1 MNFIMLQH
9 GYHRRIIQQAGGEK
23 RLHHRF
29 IWQGSSNEEH
39 INIAGWW
46 CKPAVMMDY
55 HRRLVR
61 RSGGDSYPPGRSYEP
76 LVITIANS
84 FNDIG
89 SDRGVGDRPICSS
102 NRLF

>member
-1 MNFIMLQH
+1 MVITDVSYNKLAVKTSSPPVHM
-9 GYHRRIIQQAGGEK
+9 RGG
-23 RLHHRF
+23 
-29 IWQGSSNEEH
+29 NDEEH
-39 INIAGWW
+39 IITTGWW
-46 CKPAVMMDY
+46 CKPAMMMDY

-61 RSGGDSYPPGRSYEP
+61 RSGGDSYPPGRFYEP